1 MSQHPE
7 LLRGARLPTT
17 LLKGDH
23 ETNYVG
29 RLERIIRAARLN
41 LYYPDA
47 RGVRAHIEAMHPR
60 IHQGLYEGIEMNLNS
75 GLPSYKEW
83 TRVQTDVSL
92 APDQLRQLGN
102 RAALEAKAKPGTLH
116 EKQLRKHDYYKALAG
131 RPLASLGDMQV
142 KLKRID
148 AESNTAWFHVILDKL
163 DASGL
168 FVRYVIELSQT
179 SSGFSKQIV
188 TLDDD
193 TARHTEA
200 FQSLIYQFTSLDAEF
215 TYAKLHA
222 IEGIEI
228 ERVVK
233 GTIGPFYFSAEQA
246 PAALRPLLSEPGS
259 FIAMFAQD
267 MVAQDIVDERNN
279 DPLGQ
284 FFIDSLSQEARQG
297 YDRARAQFDYKC
309 FKDRKFVVPRTL
321 KAATHQMCLDR
332 GTQNIIYTI

>member
-7 LLRGARLPTT
+7 LLRGARLSTT
-17 LLKGDH
+17 LLTGDQ
-23 ETNYVG
+23 EANYVG
-29 RLERIIRAARLN
+29 RLERIVRAARLN

-47 RGVRAHIEAMHPR
+47 RGIRAHIEAMHPR
-60 IHQGLYEGIEMNLNS
+60 IHKGLYEGIEMNLQS

-83 TRVQTDVSL
+83 TRVQTDVAL

-102 RAALEAKAKPGTLH
+102 RAALAAKAKPGTPH
-116 EKQLRKHDYYKALAG
+116 EKQLHKFDYYKALAG
-131 RPLASLGDMQV
+131 RPLANLGDMQV

-148 AESNTAWFHVILDKL
+148 AEANKAWFHVILDKL

-188 TLDDD
+188 TLDDE
-193 TARHTEA
+193 TAGHTEA

-246 PAALRPLLSEPGS
+246 PPVLRPLFEAPGA
-259 FIAMFAQD
+259 FVAMFAQD
-267 MVAQDIVDERNN
+267 MVAQDVVDERNN

-284 FFIDSLSQEARQG
+284 FFLDSLSAEARQG
-297 YDRARAQFDYKC
+297 YERARAQFEYKC

-321 KAATHQMCLDR
+321 KAATHELCVAR
-332 GTQNIIYTI
+332 GTKNIIYTV